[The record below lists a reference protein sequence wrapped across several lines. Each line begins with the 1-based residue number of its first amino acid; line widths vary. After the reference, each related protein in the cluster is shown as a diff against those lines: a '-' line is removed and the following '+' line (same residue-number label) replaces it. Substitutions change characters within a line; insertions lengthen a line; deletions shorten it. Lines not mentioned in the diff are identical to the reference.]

1 MTLQY
6 LLNSKKKFRPHST
19 SLLLIDK
26 KSHRNADTTN
36 ERLFFPWVRMA
47 FVHPIGEM
55 LELAAGKSTKHANS
69 IAWYERIGQREAVQ
83 HGLLIP
89 EANPPEVQMEIF
101 VNAVVGLG
109 GLHR

>member
-1 MTLQY
+1 MLNTLLEGHEY
-6 LLNSKKKFRPHST
+6 FAGDEYS
-19 SLLLIDK
+19 I
-26 KSHRNADTTN
+26 ADIAI
-36 ERLFFPWVRMA
+36 FPWVRMA

-55 LELAAGKSTKHANS
+55 LELAAGKSKKHANL

-83 HGLLIP
+83 RGLLIP